1 MLGDSGQSIRPELSP
16 ELENHVGHELITT
29 DGTTLLGA
37 DDKAGVAEIMAA
49 AAYLVAHPEVPHG
62 TVKIAFNPD
71 EEIGRGVVHFPVES
85 FGAVAAY
92 TVDGST
98 AGELQTETFSGAQV
112 RMRIHGR
119 AIHPGW
125 ASGELVNAIKIA
137 GQILA
142 RLPQDSLSPETT
154 EGREGYVHPVLLE
167 GDSSEVELRFIVRD
181 FDDDRL
187 AEHIAFLSGL
197 ADDVCATEPRCTV
210 EVEHR
215 IQYRNPRAALERYPQ
230 IGAHLEEAIRRVGLE
245 PKQTAIRGGTDGSA
259 LTEMGLPSANI
270 FTGGHDAHSGL
281 YCPARRSHDS
291 LATGARGAPGVT
303 QMSGGYSGLVEPL
316 LDRLGRP
323 LETLRISITDRCNFR
338 CVYCMP
344 KEVFGRDYAFLE
356 RRELLTLEEL
366 ARVVGIFAGLG
377 VRTVRITGGEPL
389 VRRNVEHLVELLA
402 AIHTPDGDKLELA
415 LTTNGSALAQKASA
429 LAAAGLSRVTVS
441 LDSLDDAAF
450 RAMNDVD
457 FPVQRVLEGIDAAAA
472 AGLPVKVN
480 AVVKRGAND
489 GDVLALAE
497 HFRGSGHVLR
507 FIEYMDVGS
516 TNGWRLEDVVSAE
529 EIILRIGERWPLEP
543 VAAERPDA
551 TARRWRY
558 VDGAGEVGVVASV
571 TQPFCGGCSRA
582 RLSAE
587 GRLYTCLFA
596 ARGHDLRAPLRLGA
610 SDEELTEQ
618 LRALW
623 TRRTDRYSE
632 LRTAE
637 TASLPK
643 VEMSYI
649 GG

>member
-1 MLGDSGQSIRPELSP
+1 
-16 ELENHVGHELITT
+16 
-29 DGTTLLGA
+29 
-37 DDKAGVAEIMAA
+37 
-49 AAYLVAHPEVPHG
+49 
-62 TVKIAFNPD
+62 
-71 EEIGRGVVHFPVES
+71 
-85 FGAVAAY
+85 
-92 TVDGST
+92 
-98 AGELQTETFSGAQV
+98 
-112 RMRIHGR
+112 
-119 AIHPGW
+119 
-125 ASGELVNAIKIA
+125 
-137 GQILA
+137 
-142 RLPQDSLSPETT
+142 
-154 EGREGYVHPVLLE
+154 
-167 GDSSEVELRFIVRD
+167 
-181 FDDDRL
+181 
-187 AEHIAFLSGL
+187 
-197 ADDVCATEPRCTV
+197 
-210 EVEHR
+210 
-215 IQYRNPRAALERYPQ
+215 
-230 IGAHLEEAIRRVGLE
+230 
-245 PKQTAIRGGTDGSA
+245 
-259 LTEMGLPSANI
+259 
-270 FTGGHDAHSGL
+270 
-281 YCPARRSHDS
+281 
-291 LATGARGAPGVT
+291 
-303 QMSGGYSGLVEPL
+303 VEPL

-344 KEVFGRDYAFLE
+344 KEVFGREYAFLE
-356 RRELLTLEEL
+356 RRELLSFEEL

-389 VRRNVEHLVELLA
+389 VRRNVENLVELLA
-402 AIHTPDGDKLELA
+402 ATPTPTGDKLELA
-415 LTTNGSALAQKASA
+415 LTTNGSVLAQKAEA

-441 LDSLDDAAF
+441 LDSLDDEAF

-457 FPVQRVLEGIDAAAA
+457 FPVQKVLEGIDAAAA

-529 EIILRIGERWPLEP
+529 EIVRRISERWPLDPAE
-543 VAAERPDA
+543 AERPDA

-558 VDGAGEVGVVASV
+558 RDGAGEIGVVASV

-610 SDEELTEQ
+610 SDDELTEQ
-618 LRALW
+618 LRAIW
-623 TRRTDRYSE
+623 ARRTDRYSE
-632 LRTAE
+632 LRTAG